1 MKKRKS
7 TIHDIAKA
15 LNITAST
22 VSRALNDNPRISEET
37 KKSVHKIARKLNYQ
51 PNNIAAALRNGKSK
65 ILGVIVPRIDRSFFS
80 SAVRGIE
87 EIANTAG
94 YNVMICQTHE
104 NYQKEVA
111 TVEALLNAR
120 VEGVIASYSKD
131 TVKFDHFL
139 KVKEKGIPLV
149 LFDRTND
156 ELNVSQVAIDDFL
169 GAYYATTHLIE
180 QGYSRIAHFTNIRKI
195 SIFKERLRGYQKA
208 LADRGIPF
216 DEALVQESNLQFED
230 GRRCMQKLLELPN
243 PADAV
248 FSASALSAMGAV
260 HVLKENGK
268 KIPEEVGV
276 VGFSDES
283 FASLTDPQLT
293 TVDQHSI
300 HLGNKAAEI
309 FLEELSGGV
318 KKFIPQ
324 KVVLKPDLIIR
335 KSSLRKPVGE

>member
-1 MKKRKS
+1 MKKGRS
-7 TIHDIAKA
+7 TIHDIARA

-22 VSRALNDNPRISEET
+22 VSRALNNNPRISDET
-37 KKSVHKIARKLNYQ
+37 KKSVQRIAKKLNYQ

-104 NYQKEVA
+104 NYEKEIA

-131 TVKFDHFL
+131 TVKFEHFL

-149 LFDRTND
+149 LFDRTYD

-180 QGYSRIAHFTNIRKI
+180 QGYKRIAHFTNIRKI
-195 SIFKERLRGYQKA
+195 SIFKERMRGYQKA
-208 LADRGIPF
+208 LTDHGFTPE
-216 DEALVQESNLQFED
+216 DELVQESNLQFED

-243 PADAV
+243 PPDAV
-248 FSASALSAMGAV
+248 FSASAISAMGAV
-260 HVLKENGK
+260 HVAKEKGK
-268 KIPEEVGV
+268 QIPDDIGV

-300 HLGNKAAEI
+300 HLGNRAAEI
-309 FLEELSGGV
+309 FLEELEAGTQ
-318 KKFIPQ
+318 KFIPQ
-324 KVVLKPDLIIR
+324 KVVLKPHLIIR
-335 KSSLRKPVGE
+335 KSSLRK